1 MMIHHEIQKWSP
13 GTRLVILYA
22 TACLPMVMLIGTM
35 AYLWIPDIQPGTLL
49 TVVIPF
55 LMIQAVTMWTV
66 WVVIRPSATPAS
78 DLAGSSPEQS
88 LGDTPAAAHEEI
100 FHSEINKLFNVFMEH
115 LPAVVLI
122 KDDQGRYLYVNSTCL
137 EVLGKS
143 ADQLVG
149 RRDDEVW
156 PPEFSKQI
164 KEMDALVL
172 SRNQVLNTVEDLMVN
187 DEPRY
192 LSVIKFSIGHDEDE
206 TLLGC
211 IIFDITEKIRA
222 QEDKAQL
229 ESQLIQSQK
238 MQAIGTLAGGIAHDF
253 NNILAAIF
261 GYVELA
267 RLDLNDNQ
275 RAEKQL
281 NQVLKAAQRA
291 KELVHQILAFSR
303 KQEQERR
310 PLDLTPLVKESMK
323 LLRATLPTSIEIIHQ
338 FNAKESLVMADAT
351 QIHQVIMN
359 LCTNASH
366 AMENGGGRL
375 TLSLEKR
382 ELATPGEAQQM
393 GVTPGNYVEL
403 SVTDTGIGINASQ
416 IKRIFEP
423 YYTTKPKGKGTGMG
437 LSVAHGI
444 VESHGGTIRVESC
457 PGKGS
462 CFRILFPVT
471 TQRMFASAVEDQY
484 LPKGSESILFVDD
497 EKYLGDVGQQMLTR
511 LGYRV
516 TSCGNPLDAL
526 DLLKKNPDEYD
537 LLITDMT
544 MPHMTGDMLAKDAMA
559 IRPDI
564 PVVLC
569 TGYSE
574 LMTAEK
580 ANQLGIAAFLM
591 KPFTISDMACTVKA
605 VLSPPGAHESV
616 KATAGFR
623 SLAN

>member
-1 MMIHHEIQKWSP
+1 MIHHEIQKWSL
-13 GTRLVILYA
+13 GTRLVILYT
-22 TACLPMVMLIGTM
+22 TACLPLVMLIGVM
-35 AYLWIPDIQPGTLL
+35 AYKWIPDFQHVTLL
-49 TVVIPF
+49 AAGIPI
-55 LMIQAVTMWTV
+55 LMFQAVSMWTV
-66 WVVIRPSATPAS
+66 WVFIRPAPAQTS
-78 DLAGSSPEQS
+78 DLAHRSPEEFHDAIRTA
-88 LGDTPAAAHEEI
+88 GHEEI
-100 FHSEINKLFNVFMEH
+100 FHSETNKLFHVFMEH
-115 LPAVVLI
+115 LPAAVLI
-122 KDDQGRYLYVNSTCL
+122 KDDRGRYLYVNSTCL

-143 ADQLVG
+143 PDELIG
-149 RRDDEVW
+149 RRDNEVW
-156 PPEFSKQI
+156 PSDFSKQI
-164 KEMDALVL
+164 KEMDTMVVGH
-172 SRNQVLNTVEDLMVN
+172 NQVINAVENLMVN

-192 LSVIKFSIGHDEDE
+192 LSVTKFSISRDQDE

-267 RLDLNDNQ
+267 RFDVNGNKN
-275 RAEKQL
+275 AEKQL

-303 KQEQERR
+303 KQEQERQ

-323 LLRATLPTSIEIIHQ
+323 LLRATLPTSIEIIHH
-338 FNAKESLVMADAT
+338 FNAKEALVMADAT

-366 AMENGGGRL
+366 AMENGGGKL
-375 TLSLEKR
+375 TLSLEKM
-382 ELATPGEAQQM
+382 ELETPMEAQQM
-393 GVTPGNYVEL
+393 GVTPGNYVQL
-403 SVTDTGIGINASQ
+403 SVSDTGIGINRSQ

-423 YYTTKPKGKGTGMG
+423 YFTTKPKGKGTGMG

-444 VESHGGTIRVESC
+444 VESHGGIIRVESS

-462 CFRILFPVT
+462 CFRILFPMT
-471 TQRMFASAVEDQY
+471 MQRMYASAEKDQC
-484 LPKGSESILFVDD
+484 LPKGNESILFVDD

-526 DLLKKNPDEYD
+526 ELLKMNPGSYD

-544 MPHMTGDMLAKDAMA
+544 MPHMTGDILARDAMA

-574 LMTAEK
+574 LITAEK

-591 KPFTISDMACTVKA
+591 KPFTISDMACTVRA
-605 VLSPPGAHESV
+605 VLSPNGALEIAQPGARF
-616 KATAGFR
+616 G

>member
-1 MMIHHEIQKWSP
+1 MIHHAIQKWSLGP
-13 GTRLVILYA
+13 RLVILYT
-22 TACLPMVMLIGTM
+22 TACLPLVILIGAM
-35 AYLWIPDIQPGTLL
+35 AYLWIPDLQPGTVLA
-49 TVVIPF
+49 VVIPF
-55 LMIQAVTMWTV
+55 LMFEAVIMWTV
-66 WVVIRPSATPAS
+66 WMIIRPAPTPAF
-78 DLAGSSPEQS
+78 D
-88 LGDTPAAAHEEI
+88 PAALPSGKSHGDAPAAGHEDI
-100 FHSEINKLFNVFMEH
+100 FHRKINKLFNVFMEH

-143 ADQLVG
+143 ADELMG

-156 PPEFSKQI
+156 PSEFSKQI
-164 KEMDALVL
+164 KEMDTLVL
-172 SRNQVLNTVEDLMVN
+172 SRNQVTNTVEELMVN
-187 DEPRY
+187 DEPRH
-192 LSVIKFSIGHDEDE
+192 LSVIKFSIAHAPDE
-206 TLLGC
+206 TFLGC

-267 RLDLNDNQ
+267 RFDVNGNE
-275 RAEKQL
+275 RAENQL

-303 KQEQERR
+303 KQEQERQ

-323 LLRATLPTSIEIIHQ
+323 LLRATLPTSIEIIHNL
-338 FNAKESLVMADAT
+338 NAKKALVMADAT

-366 AMENGGGRL
+366 AMENGGGLL

-382 ELATPGEAQQM
+382 ELAAPAEAQQM
-393 GVTPGNYVEL
+393 GVTPGTYVEL
-403 SVTDTGIGINASQ
+403 SVTDTGIGINPSQ

-444 VESHGGTIRVESC
+444 VESHGGTMRVESC

-471 TQRMFASAVEDQY
+471 TQGTHGCSEKDQY
-484 LPKGSESILFVDD
+484 LPKGNESILFVDD
-497 EKYLGDVGQQMLTR
+497 EKYLGDVGQQTLTR

-516 TSCGNPLDAL
+516 TSCGSPLDAL
-526 DLLKKNPDEYD
+526 ELLKKDPAGYD

-574 LMTAEK
+574 LITAEK

-591 KPFTISDMACTVKA
+591 KPFTISDMARTVRA
-605 VLSPPGAHESV
+605 VLSPRGALESGQT
-616 KATAGFR
+616 TADFR